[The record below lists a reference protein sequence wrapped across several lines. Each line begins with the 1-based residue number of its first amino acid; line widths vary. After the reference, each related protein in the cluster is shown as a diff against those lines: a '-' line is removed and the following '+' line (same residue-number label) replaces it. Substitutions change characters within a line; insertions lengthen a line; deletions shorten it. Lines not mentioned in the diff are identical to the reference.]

1 MGSGAN
7 TFVAEPLSA
16 AAGALGEEDRE
27 LPGVHSPGLRPAHL
41 LQDTGFRIRT
51 NPQRW
56 NAPIQGLTADALK
69 AIAVEAHERQEEI
82 AGLRMAALIH
92 DEVIWVV
99 PEERAEKAARWLT
112 AIMEA
117 TADAMV
123 NGDAPPEEC
132 VSIKADTSVCG
143 SWADK

>member
-1 MGSGAN
+1 
-7 TFVAEPLSA
+7 
-16 AAGALGEEDRE
+16 LGIFFDAY
-27 LPGVHSPGLRPAHL
+27 PGVKRWREGVALEFDVGERETRARTGRHRVEV
-41 LQDTGFRIRT
+41 DTKPR
-51 NPQRW
+51 RW

-123 NGDAPPEEC
+123 NGDAPPPEEC